1 MGLDNPLHIAVLA
14 LIVVLVFG
22 AKRVPD
28 IGRSLGKG
36 LREFREVKDSITA
49 EPAKPV
55 PAALTEPEAA
65 RAPAAAPAPDA
76 APAARAPDA
85 APAAPAPAAARASAP
100 AAPSSVA
107 GPPSVSA
114 DPDEKL

>member
-36 LREFREVKDSITA
+36 LREFRDVKDSVTGA
-49 EPAKPV
+49 PAKPAP
-55 PAALTEPEAA
+55 PALPEPGAA
-65 RAPAAAPAPDA
+65 RPPAVTPP
-76 APAARAPDA
+76 
-85 APAAPAPAAARASAP
+85 PAAPAVTPRP
-100 AAPSSVA
+100 AAPVPVA
-107 GPPSVSA
+107 TPSVVDPPTGSA
-114 DPDEKL
+114 DSDNQP